1 MALFRKKAAP
11 TQAAAKPAEP
21 SVPVPHLRGDQQALG
36 FEAQLARGRWQEF
49 HDFLESLTDREL
61 RHFYVVELARIS
73 GRPEW
78 VDEWVAAKPGSSLPM
93 LFRGAHGINWAWEA
107 RTSDRAKYVK
117 EEAWQLFHSRLVEAD
132 RDLARAAALDDRDP
146 APHAMS
152 ETVARG
158 LSLGQAE
165 VKRRFEQAHSRYP
178 LYGPAC
184 TMALQGLARK
194 WGGSHAAM
202 FDFARW
208 AAGQAPDGHSVHKLI
223 ALAHIEMWMDFDQA
237 ESRRTYFLAEPVKQE
252 VMAAARRSIL
262 SPNYGRNGTVL
273 SWLERNIFAFCFRL
287 MGDYGAQLEQM
298 RLIGPHVTGEPWFYQ
313 GNAGVFYEKHRQFAF
328 KQMYGVPAPAWD
340 KFLASR

>member
-1 MALFRKKAAP
+1 MAFFRKKAAP

-117 EEAWQLFHSRLVEAD
+117 EEAWPLFHSRLVEAD

-158 LSLGQAE
+158 LSL
-165 VKRRFEQAHSRYP
+165 P
-178 LYGPAC
+178 
-184 TMALQGLARK
+184 TLARSVPLSCPRSL
-194 WGGSHAAM
+194 GPTAAHGVG
-202 FDFARW
+202 R
-208 AAGQAPDGHSVHKLI
+208 
-223 ALAHIEMWMDFDQA
+223 ALLASS
-237 ESRRTYFLAEPVKQE
+237 SRRERA
-252 VMAAARRSIL
+252 L
-262 SPNYGRNGTVL
+262 SGYR
-273 SWLERNIFAFCFRL
+273 
-287 MGDYGAQLEQM
+287 
-298 RLIGPHVTGEPWFYQ
+298 
-313 GNAGVFYEKHRQFAF
+313 
-328 KQMYGVPAPAWD
+328 
-340 KFLASR
+340 